1 MNHTQS
7 PPLGLLL
14 QVYRGL
20 VCKHKRSRDKFTKR
34 LRIRPSFN
42 SPPDRLSLLPR
53 FTVEQRQT
61 TGCTTTQSKYRFAVL
76 VDEQRQ
82 LSPQRRNI
90 TGTQCLTRAGSS
102 GNHTSACVIHQ
113 VAHCIELSLCKRM
126 VGCGVN
132 RGYSLSHIAIQ

>member
-1 MNHTQS
+1 MLFIFCWRNKTRIRGPGFDHKPMNPTQS

-20 VCKHKRSRDKFTKR
+20 VCKHKQRRDKFTKR

-61 TGCTTTQSKYRFAVL
+61 TGSTATQA
-76 VDEQRQ
+76 E
-82 LSPQRRNI
+82 
-90 TGTQCLTRAGSS
+90 
-102 GNHTSACVIHQ
+102 
-113 VAHCIELSLCKRM
+113 
-126 VGCGVN
+126 
-132 RGYSLSHIAIQ
+132 